1 MYVQGAIYNKLQLVK
16 GAATAA
22 VARMANDAV
31 SHQKQMPGLNNVSN
45 LTIRVGNL
53 ERMVVYLQTMLQESG
68 ELMMSIIDVSILVA
82 GHQSGSLG
90 TAETVT

>member
-1 MYVQGAIYNKLQLVK
+1 MAV
-16 GAATAA
+16 AA
-22 VARMANDAV
+22 VTRTANNNAA
-31 SHQKQMPGLNNVSN
+31 HQKQMSGLNNVIN
-45 LTIRVGNL
+45 LTTRVGDL
-53 ERMVVYLQTMLQESG
+53 ERTVVYLQTILQESG